1 VASSDKDLGLKF
13 KVSAL
18 WRKMSYVIFQEVD
31 LCTFSYRPKYTRK
44 QITDFDVLAV
54 HFEPDFA
61 EQIAVA
67 ECKSSEEQAMNYLL
81 KLNGLR
87 KFFDAYKAYLVQ
99 SRIDQNARE
108 VGLQTGIWCLDDGN
122 LDSLLAGCGVEDAH
136 IEVEKISYE
145 KKVAVGEQQK
155 KAFPKAIEYLK
166 YDFWTLPNYRNVV
179 NLIRLFKL
187 MVKNV
192 DTQNESHRLLAKQMA
207 VNLGVAVSQITGD
220 VLRHDANDVPTA
232 VLNRLLGGARERRDR
247 EVLFD
252 TIAKLIPD
260 QKLSITP
267 DFYEPLTEVVL
278 RFINAAR
285 DACKIINCLDHFVRQ
300 SLSDRFENVWGSAE
314 QNYGT
319 RTLKLTNDVYHFI
332 GRTTG
337 MSLDIFGIETPAGHS
352 T

>member
-1 VASSDKDLGLKF
+1 MASSDKDLELKL

-18 WRKMSYVIFQEVD
+18 WRRMSYVIFQEVD

-44 QITDFDVLAV
+44 QMTDFDVLAV

-87 KFFDAYKAYLVQ
+87 EFFDAYKAYLVQ

-108 VGLQTGIWCLDDGN
+108 IGLQTGIWCLDDAN
-122 LDSLLAGCGVEDAH
+122 LDTLLAGCGVEDAH
-136 IEVEKISYE
+136 IQVEKTSYE
-145 KKVAVGEQQK
+145 KKVALGEPQK
-155 KAFPKAIEYLK
+155 KAFPKAVEYLK

-187 MVKNV
+187 MAKSV
-192 DTQNESHRLLAKQMA
+192 DAQNESHRLLAKQMA
-207 VNLGVAVSQITGD
+207 VNLAVAVSQITAD
-220 VLRHDANDVPTA
+220 VLRHDANDVPMV

-252 TIAKLIPD
+252 TIAKLIPE

-278 RFINAAR
+278 RFVNAAR
-285 DACKIINCLDHFVRQ
+285 DACKTINCLDHFVRQ
-300 SLSDRFENVWGSAE
+300 GLSDKFEGVWGSAE

-319 RTLKLTNDVYHFI
+319 RTIKLANDVYHFI
-332 GRTTG
+332 GRSTG
-337 MSLDIFGIETPAGHS
+337 VSLAIFGIETSAGNAP
-352 T
+352 

>member
-1 VASSDKDLGLKF
+1 
-13 KVSAL
+13 
-18 WRKMSYVIFQEVD
+18 MSYVIFQEVD

-44 QITDFDVLAV
+44 QMTDFDVLAV

-87 KFFDAYKAYLVQ
+87 EFFDAYKAYLVQ

-108 VGLQTGIWCLDDGN
+108 IGLQTGIWCLDDAN
-122 LDSLLAGCGVEDAH
+122 LDTLLAGCGVEDAH
-136 IEVEKISYE
+136 IEVEKTSYE
-145 KKVAVGEQQK
+145 KKVALGEQQK
-155 KAFPKAIEYLK
+155 KTFPKSVEYLK

-187 MVKNV
+187 MAKGV
-192 DTQNESHRLLAKQMA
+192 DAQNESHRLLAKQMA
-207 VNLGVAVSQITGD
+207 VNLAVAVSQITAD
-220 VLRHDANDVPTA
+220 VLRHDANDVPMV

-252 TIAKLIPD
+252 TIAKLIPE

-278 RFINAAR
+278 RFVNAAR
-285 DACKIINCLDHFVRQ
+285 DACKAINCLDHFVRQ
-300 SLSDRFENVWGSAE
+300 GLSDSFEHVWGSAE
-314 QNYGT
+314 QNYGA
-319 RTLKLTNDVYHFI
+319 RTIKLANDVYHFI
-332 GRTTG
+332 GRSTG
-337 MSLDIFGIETPAGHS
+337 VPLSLFGIEMSGGNAA
-352 T
+352 